1 MAKKSKNNKALIEE
15 VAPAEEVKEKKPA
28 QPVSTPSK
36 VVQLTP
42 IIQPIA
48 FVPYSTQ
55 EQELYMEG
63 PEEEEEAPIPQEE
76 EAVAPKKK
84 VSVAAIFLM
93 IFSLLII
100 AVFVAGKWV
109 LQEYLAC
116 VGSVSGL
123 DVTLDYI
130 EAQDWTDIVSILVTV
145 IPVCAVLVFISSLIR
160 IMHKG
165 ACVFAMIFALIGIAA
180 SLAAIL
186 MLALDDAK
194 GSEVGYGLYAM
205 AALSLINMLIA
216 FLAKREP
223 KKADVAQAADA
234 E

>member
-1 MAKKSKNNKALIEE
+1 MAKKSKNQQALVEE
-15 VAPAEEVKEKKPA
+15 VAAEEVQEKKPE
-28 QPVSTPSK
+28 QPVAKPNK

-55 EQELYMEG
+55 EQELYME
-63 PEEEEEAPIPQEE
+63 EEEEEAVDEPIPQEE

-84 VSVAAIFLM
+84 VSAAAIFLS

-109 LQEYLAC
+109 LQDYLAC
-116 VGSVSGL
+116 VGGVAGL
-123 DVTLDYI
+123 DVTLNYI

-145 IPVCAVLVFISSLIR
+145 IPVCAALVLISSLIR

-165 ACVFAMIFALIGIAA
+165 ACVFAMIFSLLGIAA

-186 MLALDDAK
+186 MLALDDA
-194 GSEVGYGLYAM
+194 GDQSVGYGLYAM
-205 AALSLINMLIA
+205 AGLSLINMLIA

-223 KKADVAQAADA
+223 KVKA

>member
-1 MAKKSKNNKALIEE
+1 MAKKSKKNQALVEE
-15 VAPAEEVKEKKPA
+15 VAPVEEAKA
-28 QPVSTPSK
+28 AQQPVSAPPK

-63 PEEEEEAPIPQEE
+63 PEEEEEVATIPQEE
-76 EAVAPKKK
+76 EEEVVPKKK
-84 VSVAAIFLM
+84 VSAAAIFLS

-109 LQEYLAC
+109 LQ
-116 VGSVSGL
+116 
-123 DVTLDYI
+123 DYI
-130 EAQDWTDIVSILVTV
+130 ESIDWTDIVSILVTA
-145 IPVCAVLVFISSLIR
+145 IPVCAVLVLISSLIR

-165 ACVFAMIFALIGIAA
+165 ACVFAMIFSLIGIGV

-186 MLALDDAK
+186 MIALDDAS
-194 GSEVGYGLYAM
+194 GESVGYGLYAM

-216 FLAKREP
+216 FLAKRDP
-223 KKADVAQAADA
+223 KPAKVK
-234 E
+234 

>member
-1 MAKKSKNNKALIEE
+1 MAKKSKKQQPLVEE
-15 VAPAEEVKEKKPA
+15 VAAEEVQEKKPE
-28 QPVSTPSK
+28 QPVAKPNK

-55 EQELYMEG
+55 EQELYME
-63 PEEEEEAPIPQEE
+63 EEEEEAVNEPIPQEE
-76 EAVAPKKK
+76 EVVAPKKK
-84 VSVAAIFLM
+84 VSAAAIFLS

-109 LQEYLAC
+109 LQDYLAC
-116 VGSVSGL
+116 VGGVAGL
-123 DVTLDYI
+123 DVTLNYI

-145 IPVCAVLVFISSLIR
+145 IPVCAALVLISSLIR

-165 ACVFAMIFALIGIAA
+165 ACVFAMIFSLLGIAA

-186 MLALDDAK
+186 MLALDDA
-194 GSEVGYGLYAM
+194 GDQSVGYGLYAM
-205 AALSLINMLIA
+205 AGLSLINMLIA
-216 FLAKREP
+216 FLAKRER
-223 KKADVAQAADA
+223 KVKA

>member
-1 MAKKSKNNKALIEE
+1 MAKKSKNQQALVEE
-15 VAPAEEVKEKKPA
+15 VAAEEVQEKKPE
-28 QPVSTPSK
+28 QPVAKPNK

-55 EQELYMEG
+55 EQELYME
-63 PEEEEEAPIPQEE
+63 EEEEEAVNEPIPQEE
-76 EAVAPKKK
+76 EVVPPKKK
-84 VSVAAIFLM
+84 VSAAAIFLS

-109 LQEYLAC
+109 LQDYLAC
-116 VGSVSGL
+116 VGGVAGL
-123 DVTLDYI
+123 DVTLNYI

-145 IPVCAVLVFISSLIR
+145 IPVCAALVLISSLIR

-165 ACVFAMIFALIGIAA
+165 ACVFAMIFSLLGIAA

-186 MLALDDAK
+186 MLALDDA
-194 GSEVGYGLYAM
+194 GNQSVGYGLYAM
-205 AALSLINMLIA
+205 AGLSLINMLIA

-223 KKADVAQAADA
+223 KVKA

>member
-1 MAKKSKNNKALIEE
+1 MAKKSKNQQALVEE
-15 VAPAEEVKEKKPA
+15 VAAEEVQEKKPE
-28 QPVSTPSK
+28 QPVAKPNK

-63 PEEEEEAPIPQEE
+63 PEEEEEVAPIPQEE
-76 EAVAPKKK
+76 EEEVVPKKK
-84 VSVAAIFLM
+84 VSAAAIFLS

-109 LQEYLAC
+109 LQDYLAC
-116 VGSVSGL
+116 VGTVAGL
-123 DVTLDYI
+123 DVTLNYI
-130 EAQDWTDIVSILVTV
+130 EAQDWTDIVSILVTA
-145 IPVCAVLVFISSLIR
+145 IPVCAVLVLISSLIR

-165 ACVFAMIFALIGIAA
+165 ACVFAMIFSLLGIAA

-186 MLALDDAK
+186 MLALDDA
-194 GSEVGYGLYAM
+194 GNQSVGYGLYAM
-205 AALSLINMLIA
+205 AGLSLINMLIA

-223 KKADVAQAADA
+223 KVKA

>member
-1 MAKKSKNNKALIEE
+1 MAKKSKNQQALVEE
-15 VAPAEEVKEKKPA
+15 VAAEEVQEKKPE
-28 QPVSTPSK
+28 QPVAKPNK

-55 EQELYMEG
+55 EQELYME
-63 PEEEEEAPIPQEE
+63 EEEEKAVDEPIPQEE
-76 EAVAPKKK
+76 EVVAPKKK
-84 VSVAAIFLM
+84 VSAAAIFLS

-109 LQEYLAC
+109 LQDYLAC
-116 VGSVSGL
+116 VGGVAGL
-123 DVTLDYI
+123 DVTLNYI

-145 IPVCAVLVFISSLIR
+145 IPVCAALVLISSLIR

-165 ACVFAMIFALIGIAA
+165 ACVFAMIFSLLGIAA

-186 MLALDDAK
+186 MLALDDA
-194 GSEVGYGLYAM
+194 GDQSVGYGLYAM
-205 AALSLINMLIA
+205 AGLSLINMLIA

-223 KKADVAQAADA
+223 KVKA

>member
-1 MAKKSKNNKALIEE
+1 MAKKSKKQQPLVEE
-15 VAPAEEVKEKKPA
+15 VAAEEVQEKKPE
-28 QPVSTPSK
+28 QPVAKPNK

-55 EQELYMEG
+55 EQELYME
-63 PEEEEEAPIPQEE
+63 EEEEEAVNEPIPQEE
-76 EAVAPKKK
+76 EVVAPKKK
-84 VSVAAIFLM
+84 VSAAAIFLS

-109 LQEYLAC
+109 LQDYLAC
-116 VGSVSGL
+116 VGGVAGL
-123 DVTLDYI
+123 DVTLNYI

-145 IPVCAVLVFISSLIR
+145 IPVCAALVLISSLIR

-165 ACVFAMIFALIGIAA
+165 ACVFAMIFSLLGIAA

-186 MLALDDAK
+186 MLALDDA
-194 GSEVGYGLYAM
+194 GNQSVGYGLYAM
-205 AALSLINMLIA
+205 AGLSLINMLIA
-216 FLAKREP
+216 FLAKRER
-223 KKADVAQAADA
+223 KVKA

>member
-1 MAKKSKNNKALIEE
+1 MAKKSKKQQALVEE
-15 VAPAEEVKEKKPA
+15 VAAEEVQEKKPEQLVA
-28 QPVSTPSK
+28 KPNK

-55 EQELYMEG
+55 EQELYME
-63 PEEEEEAPIPQEE
+63 EEEEEAVNEPIPQEE
-76 EAVAPKKK
+76 EVVAPKKT
-84 VSVAAIFLM
+84 VSAAAIFLS

-109 LQEYLAC
+109 LQDYLAC
-116 VGSVSGL
+116 VGGVAGL
-123 DVTLDYI
+123 DVTLNYI

-145 IPVCAVLVFISSLIR
+145 IPVCAALVLISSLIR

-165 ACVFAMIFALIGIAA
+165 ACVFAMIFSLLGIAA

-186 MLALDDAK
+186 MLALDDA
-194 GSEVGYGLYAM
+194 GNQSVGYGLYAM
-205 AALSLINMLIA
+205 AGLSLINMLIA

-223 KKADVAQAADA
+223 KVKA

>member
-1 MAKKSKNNKALIEE
+1 MAKKSKNNKALVEE
-15 VAPAEEVKEKKPA
+15 VAPAEEAQEKKPA
-28 QPVSTPSK
+28 QPVSTPAK

-63 PEEEEEAPIPQEE
+63 PEEEAEAPIPQEE
-76 EAVAPKKK
+76 EVVVPKKK
-84 VSVAAIFLM
+84 VSAAAIFLS

-100 AVFVAGKWV
+100 AVYVIGKFVDVEG
-109 LQEYLAC
+109 YLAC
-116 VGSVSGL
+116 VGGVSGL
-123 DVTLDYI
+123 DVTLNYI
-130 EAQDWTDIVSILVTV
+130 EAQEWTDIVPILVTV
-145 IPVCAVLVFISSLIR
+145 IPVCAVLVLISSLIR

-165 ACVFAMIFALIGIAA
+165 ACVFAMIFSLIGIAA

-186 MLALDDAK
+186 MLALDDAND
-194 GSEVGYGLYAM
+194 SEVGYGLYAI
-205 AALSLINMLIA
+205 AALSLISMLIA

-223 KKADVAQAADA
+223 KKAAA
-234 E
+234 EE

>member
-1 MAKKSKNNKALIEE
+1 MAKKSKNQQALVEE
-15 VAPAEEVKEKKPA
+15 VAAEEVQEKKPE
-28 QPVSTPSK
+28 QPVAKPNK

-55 EQELYMEG
+55 EQELYME
-63 PEEEEEAPIPQEE
+63 EEEEEAVNEPIPQEE
-76 EAVAPKKK
+76 EVVPPKKK
-84 VSVAAIFLM
+84 VSAAAIFLS

-100 AVFVAGKWV
+100 AVFVAGKWI
-109 LQEYLAC
+109 LQDYLAC
-116 VGSVSGL
+116 VGGVAGL
-123 DVTLDYI
+123 DVTLNYI

-145 IPVCAVLVFISSLIR
+145 IPVCAALVLISSLIR

-165 ACVFAMIFALIGIAA
+165 ACVFAMIFSLLGIAA

-186 MLALDDAK
+186 MLALDDA
-194 GSEVGYGLYAM
+194 GNQSVGYGLYAM
-205 AALSLINMLIA
+205 AGLSLINMLIA

-223 KKADVAQAADA
+223 KVKA

>member
-1 MAKKSKNNKALIEE
+1 MAKKSKKNQALVEE
-15 VAPAEEVKEKKPA
+15 VAPVEEAKA
-28 QPVSTPSK
+28 AQQPVSAPPK

-63 PEEEEEAPIPQEE
+63 PEEEEEVATIPQEE
-76 EAVAPKKK
+76 EEEIVPKKK
-84 VSVAAIFLM
+84 VSAAAIFLS

-109 LQEYLAC
+109 LQDYLAC
-116 VGSVSGL
+116 VGTVAGL
-123 DVTLDYI
+123 DVTINYI
-130 EAQDWTDIVSILVTV
+130 EAQDWTDIVSILVTA
-145 IPVCAVLVFISSLIR
+145 IPVCAVLVLISSLIR

-165 ACVFAMIFALIGIAA
+165 ACVFAMIFSLIGIGV

-186 MLALDDAK
+186 MIALDDAS
-194 GSEVGYGLYAM
+194 GESVGYGLYAM

-216 FLAKREP
+216 FLAKRDP
-223 KKADVAQAADA
+223 KPAKVK
-234 E
+234 

>member
-1 MAKKSKNNKALIEE
+1 MAKKSKKQQALVEE
-15 VAPAEEVKEKKPA
+15 VAAEEVQEKKPE
-28 QPVSTPSK
+28 QPVAKPNK

-55 EQELYMEG
+55 EQELYME
-63 PEEEEEAPIPQEE
+63 EEEEEAVNEPIPQEE
-76 EAVAPKKK
+76 EVVAPKKK
-84 VSVAAIFLM
+84 VSAAAIFLS

-109 LQEYLAC
+109 LQDYLAC
-116 VGSVSGL
+116 VGGVAGL
-123 DVTLDYI
+123 DVTLNYI

-145 IPVCAVLVFISSLIR
+145 IPVCAALVLISSLIR

-165 ACVFAMIFALIGIAA
+165 ACVFAMIFSLLGIAA

-186 MLALDDAK
+186 MLALDDA
-194 GSEVGYGLYAM
+194 GNQSVGYGLYAM
-205 AALSLINMLIA
+205 AGLSLINMLIA
-216 FLAKREP
+216 FLAKRER
-223 KKADVAQAADA
+223 KVKA

>member
-1 MAKKSKNNKALIEE
+1 MAKKSKNQQALVEE
-15 VAPAEEVKEKKPA
+15 VAAEEVQEKKPE
-28 QPVSTPSK
+28 QPVAKPNK

-55 EQELYMEG
+55 EQELYME
-63 PEEEEEAPIPQEE
+63 EEDEEAVDEPIPQEE
-76 EAVAPKKK
+76 EVVAPKTK
-84 VSVAAIFLM
+84 VSAAAIFLS

-109 LQEYLAC
+109 LQDYLAC
-116 VGSVSGL
+116 VGGVAGL
-123 DVTLDYI
+123 DVTLNYI

-145 IPVCAVLVFISSLIR
+145 IPVCAALVLISSLIR

-165 ACVFAMIFALIGIAA
+165 ACVFAMIFSLLGIAA

-186 MLALDDAK
+186 MLALDDA
-194 GSEVGYGLYAM
+194 GDQSVGYGLYAM
-205 AALSLINMLIA
+205 AGLSLINMLIA

-223 KKADVAQAADA
+223 KVKA

>member
-1 MAKKSKNNKALIEE
+1 MAKKSKKQQPLVEE
-15 VAPAEEVKEKKPA
+15 VAAEEVQEKKPE
-28 QPVSTPSK
+28 QPVAKPNK

-55 EQELYMEG
+55 EQELYME
-63 PEEEEEAPIPQEE
+63 EEEEEAVNEPIPQEE
-76 EAVAPKKK
+76 EVEAPKKK
-84 VSVAAIFLM
+84 KVSAAAIFLS

-109 LQEYLAC
+109 LQDYLAC
-116 VGSVSGL
+116 VGGVAGL
-123 DVTLDYI
+123 DVTLNYI

-145 IPVCAVLVFISSLIR
+145 IPVCAALVLISSLIR

-165 ACVFAMIFALIGIAA
+165 ACVFAMIFSLLGIAA

-186 MLALDDAK
+186 MLALDDA
-194 GSEVGYGLYAM
+194 GDQSVGYGLYAM
-205 AALSLINMLIA
+205 AGLSLINMLIA

-223 KKADVAQAADA
+223 KVKA

>member
-1 MAKKSKNNKALIEE
+1 MAKKSKNQQALVEE
-15 VAPAEEVKEKKPA
+15 VAAEEVQEKKPE
-28 QPVSTPSK
+28 QPVAKPNK

-55 EQELYMEG
+55 EQELYME
-63 PEEEEEAPIPQEE
+63 EEEAVDEPIPQEE

-84 VSVAAIFLM
+84 VSAAAIFLS

-109 LQEYLAC
+109 LQDYLAC
-116 VGSVSGL
+116 VGGVAGL
-123 DVTLDYI
+123 DVTLNYI

-145 IPVCAVLVFISSLIR
+145 IPVCAALVLISSLIR

-165 ACVFAMIFALIGIAA
+165 ACVFAMIFSLLGIAA

-186 MLALDDAK
+186 MLALDDA
-194 GSEVGYGLYAM
+194 GDQSVGYGLYAM
-205 AALSLINMLIA
+205 AGLSLINMLIA

-223 KKADVAQAADA
+223 KVKA